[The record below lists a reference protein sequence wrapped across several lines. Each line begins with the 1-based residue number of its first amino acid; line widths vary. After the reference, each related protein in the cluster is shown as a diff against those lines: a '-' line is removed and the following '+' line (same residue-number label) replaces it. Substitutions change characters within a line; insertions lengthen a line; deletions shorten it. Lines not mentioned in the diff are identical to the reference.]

1 MYRTIN
7 CSYLCCRY
15 KEKFGFPFVIC
26 ARQNKKEAILQGI
39 AARLN
44 NDKTQEIETGVAEVK
59 KICWLRLNNIIT
71 SPQEDSNGGAK
82 L

>member
-1 MYRTIN
+1 M
-7 CSYLCCRY
+7 
-15 KEKFGFPFVIC
+15 IC

-44 NDKTQEIETGVAEVK
+44 NDKTQEIEAGVAEVK

-71 SPQEDSNGGAK
+71 SPQQDSNGGAEF
-82 L
+82 

>member
-1 MYRTIN
+1 M
-7 CSYLCCRY
+7 
-15 KEKFGFPFVIC
+15 IC
-26 ARQNKKEAILQGI
+26 ARQNKKEAILRGI

-44 NDKTQEIETGVAEVK
+44 NDKVQEIETGVAEVK

-71 SPQEDSNGGAK
+71 SAQQDSNGGAK